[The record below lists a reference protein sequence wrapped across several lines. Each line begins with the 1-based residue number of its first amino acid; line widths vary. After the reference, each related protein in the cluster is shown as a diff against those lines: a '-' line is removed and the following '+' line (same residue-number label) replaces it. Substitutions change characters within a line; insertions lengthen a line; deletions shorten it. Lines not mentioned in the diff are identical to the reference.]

1 MYYLFFTCMEEQ
13 FRFLFLMGGGGG
25 RGEGGMGHKPISPKR
40 KTFVS
45 PIKAGH

>member
-25 RGEGGMGHKPISPKR
+25 GERGAWGIN
-40 KTFVS
+40 
-45 PIKAGH
+45 

>member
-25 RGEGGMGHKPISPKR
+25 GGGGRGARGI
-40 KTFVS
+40 TQ
-45 PIKAGH
+45 